1 MYCRC
6 GACCKQAVPDTR
18 AEIRSIKSYLA
29 VPSLKSAIDSLTS
42 SKGLLASSGTRRR
55 LVASGR

>member
-1 MYCRC
+1 MYCGC
-6 GACCKQAVPDTR
+6 GACCNQAVPVAR

-29 VPSLKSAIDSLTS
+29 VPSLKSAIESLTS

-55 LVASGR
+55 VVASGR